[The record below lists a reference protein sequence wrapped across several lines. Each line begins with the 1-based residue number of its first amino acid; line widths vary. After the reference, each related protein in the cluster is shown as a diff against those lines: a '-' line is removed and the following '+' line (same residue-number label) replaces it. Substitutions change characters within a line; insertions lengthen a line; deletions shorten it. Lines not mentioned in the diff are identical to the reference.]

1 MSQPGLPE
9 YIYHL
14 SYFGIFLWFALI
26 EQLTPIP
33 EEISLVSLGYVSMHT
48 PLSPVICGLVSVIGL
63 LTADNLF
70 FYLSLKGNKL
80 AHKLVSKVSHQL
92 IDRIKQNLQH
102 NSKKTLI
109 IMALLP
115 KLRFLSPIISATTG
129 ISWKLFFL
137 INSIATIF
145 YTTVYI
151 LIGIFFYSQLEM
163 LLHELKL
170 FQHLIFIGVI
180 VIIAVFLILGI
191 RKTIKAK

>member
-14 SYFGIFLWFALI
+14 SYFGIFLWFAFI

-48 PLSPVICGLVSVIGL
+48 PLNPVICGLVSVIGL
-63 LTADNLF
+63 LVADNLF

-92 IDRIKQNLQH
+92 MDRIKRNLQR

-115 KLRFLSPIISATTG
+115 KLRFLSPIISATVG
-129 ISWKLFFL
+129 IPWKLFFL
-137 INSIATIF
+137 IDSSATIF
-145 YTTVYI
+145 YSTVYI

-170 FQHLIFIGVI
+170 FQHLIFIGVM
-180 VIIAVFLILGI
+180 VIIAIFLVLRI
-191 RKTIKAK
+191 RKTIEAK

>member
-1 MSQPGLPE
+1 MPSGLSE

-14 SYFGIFLWFALI
+14 SYLGIFLWFAFI
-26 EQLTPIP
+26 EQLTPVP

-48 PLSPVICGLVSVIGL
+48 HLRPVICGLVSVIGL

-80 AHKLVSKVSHQL
+80 AHKLVSRVSHQL
-92 IDRIKQNLQH
+92 TDRIKQNLQR
-102 NSKKTLI
+102 NPKKTLI

-115 KLRFLSPIISATTG
+115 KLRFLSPIISATIG
-129 ISWKLFFL
+129 IPWKLFFL
-137 INSIATIF
+137 INTIATIF
-145 YTTVYI
+145 YTVVYM

-170 FQHLIFIGVI
+170 FQHLIFIGVM
-180 VIIAVFLILGI
+180 VTIAVFLILRI
-191 RKTIKAK
+191 RKTIEAK

>member
-14 SYFGIFLWFALI
+14 SYFGIFLWFAFI

-48 PLSPVICGLVSVIGL
+48 PLNPVICGLVSVIGL

-70 FYLSLKGNKL
+70 FYLSLKGSKL
-80 AHKLVSKVSHQL
+80 AHKLVNKVSHQL
-92 IDRIKQNLQH
+92 MDRIKQNLQH

-170 FQHLIFIGVI
+170 FQHVIFIGVMI
-180 VIIAVFLILGI
+180 SIAVFLILRI
-191 RKTIKAK
+191 RKTIEAK